1 MGLGTNHRLSLAQN
15 PVLLA
20 GQIAII
26 LASCNRDVARL
37 CKRRQVAGREEVRA
51 GDSESRAEFGRT
63 LRAVRQPLQD
73 VVRHLGTALSQ
84 KPSCFVM
91 LLIIDQTSLPQR
103 ADHFDPKTS
112 PLYPKDPMSPPQR
125 PYVFA
130 PKTLCLHL
138 RDLLQRKLH
147 QSSTTGKKINKSEF
161 LFYLLLSHLHFTFFT
176 AQKIHL
182 SCALPSDAFPFLLPN
197 RLFDTFRFTNLFFHL
212 KPRLFYSHTF
222 TAKFSYKFLFGGKV
236 EFILGGKNAI
246 IALKLNDSLNS
257 TLDDSQLARRSGN
270 FRSTLNISRNSRFTA
285 LSAVLAPPL
294 FSRALPL
301 LSPPEVADTSSKEC
315 TSTSDKLSL
324 VINVGATSPDL
335 MRIWESNNIF
345 IARSLSRF
353 LL

>member
-37 CKRRQVAGREEVRA
+37 RNRRQVAGREEVRA

-73 VVRHLGTALSQ
+73 VVRHLGTALFQ

-147 QSSTTGKKINKSEF
+147 QSSKPAKRSIKVNFFSAFFFPIFISLSLLLKSTYHAPYHQAHF
-161 LFYLLLSHLHFTFFT
+161 LFFFPTAFLTRFVLPTSFFTSSLASSIAIRSRRSSAISSCSVGRWSLYLAAKMRLLL
-176 AQKIHL
+176 
-182 SCALPSDAFPFLLPN
+182 
-197 RLFDTFRFTNLFFHL
+197 
-212 KPRLFYSHTF
+212 
-222 TAKFSYKFLFGGKV
+222 
-236 EFILGGKNAI
+236 
-246 IALKLNDSLNS
+246 
-257 TLDDSQLARRSGN
+257 
-270 FRSTLNISRNSRFTA
+270 
-285 LSAVLAPPL
+285 
-294 FSRALPL
+294 
-301 LSPPEVADTSSKEC
+301 
-315 TSTSDKLSL
+315 
-324 VINVGATSPDL
+324 
-335 MRIWESNNIF
+335 
-345 IARSLSRF
+345 
-353 LL
+353 

>member
-1 MGLGTNHRLSLAQN
+1 MVGLGTNHRLSLAQN

-73 VVRHLGTALSQ
+73 VVRHLGTALFQ

-91 LLIIDQTSLPQR
+91 LLIIAQTSLPQR

-176 AQKIHL
+176 AQKSTYH
-182 SCALPSDAFPFLLPN
+182 APYHQAHF
-197 RLFDTFRFTNLFFHL
+197 LFFFPTAFL
-212 KPRLFYSHTF
+212 TRFVLPTSFF
-222 TAKFSYKFLFGGKV
+222 TSSLASS
-236 EFILGGKNAI
+236 IAI
-246 IALKLNDSLNS
+246 RS
-257 TLDDSQLARRSGN
+257 RRS
-270 FRSTLNISRNSRFTA
+270 SAISSCSVGRWS
-285 LSAVLAPPL
+285 LYLAAKM
-294 FSRALPL
+294 RL
-301 LSPPEVADTSSKEC
+301 LLQS
-315 TSTSDKLSL
+315 
-324 VINVGATSPDL
+324 
-335 MRIWESNNIF
+335 
-345 IARSLSRF
+345 
-353 LL
+353 

>member
-1 MGLGTNHRLSLAQN
+1 MT
-15 PVLLA
+15 
-20 GQIAII
+20 
-26 LASCNRDVARL
+26 
-37 CKRRQVAGREEVRA
+37 
-51 GDSESRAEFGRT
+51 T
-63 LRAVRQPLQD
+63 
-73 VVRHLGTALSQ
+73 
-84 KPSCFVM
+84 
-91 LLIIDQTSLPQR
+91 LPQR
-103 ADHFDPKTS
+103 PHLFIPKT
-112 PLYPKDPMSPPQR
+112 LCRHPKDPMSPPQR
-125 PYVFA
+125 PTTK
-130 PKTLCLHL
+130 KTPSI
-138 RDLLQRKLH
+138 LQTCKE
-147 QSSTTGKKINKSEF
+147 INESEF
-161 LFYLLLSHLHFTFFT
+161 LFCLFLSHLHFTFFT
-176 AQKIHL
+176 TQIHL
-182 SCALPSDAFPFLLPN
+182 SCALPSGAFPFLLPN